1 MQKKLKA
8 PITSISGVGEKRAK
22 LLEKLGIHTIFDLIE
37 YYPRAYEDR
46 TRVKPIGETELGET
60 VCVEGTVASPVNT
73 RIIRKGLTLS
83 KVRVVDD
90 TGSLGITFFNQS
102 FVGDKLEVG
111 ETYCFYGKIEGN
123 LLRRE
128 MNTPVFEP
136 MEDTP
141 MKTRRLIPIYSLT
154 AGLAAH
160 QLSAYIRK
168 ALACYEDELTDPI
181 PSKIRLREELAF
193 ARFAYENIHYPMD
206 EVALEIAKKRLIFEE
221 LFLLSLGLLKLKSR
235 RNEQNGIKMKKIDLN
250 PFFQELPFA
259 LTGAQLRAVQD
270 AVGDLQK
277 SVPMNRLVQG
287 DVGSGKTVVAAACAY
302 FACKSGFQTALMAP
316 TEILAEQH
324 LKSMREFMQ
333 PHGIT
338 VELLTGSMTAAQ
350 KKGVK
355 ARLANGEIDLLI
367 GTHAILTDDVEF
379 SRLGLVITDE
389 QHRFGVRQRAALTAK
404 GENPHLLVMS
414 ATPIPR
420 TLALILYGDLEVSII
435 DELPP
440 GRKPVS
446 TYAVDDTKRER
457 AYGFVRARLDEGR
470 QAYIVCP
477 LVEESDMSE
486 LKSVENFTKQLAERQ
501 FRGYQVAMLHGRM
514 KGKEKDAIM
523 RAFANGEIQ
532 VLVSTTV
539 IEVGVNVPN
548 STVMVVENA
557 ERFGLSQLHQLR
569 GRVGR
574 GSEQSYCILFS
585 ESRNGITRDRLR
597 VLCKTNDGFVISEE
611 DMRLRGPGDLFGTRQ
626 HGFPELKIADLV
638 RDLDVL
644 RTAQAAA
651 KEILEKDPDLSGK
664 EYEELKSRMQNLF
677 RQEEYGDSFN

>member
-1 MQKKLKA
+1 MLEKLKD
-8 PITSISGVGEKRAK
+8 PITVLSGVGETRAK
-22 LLEKLGIHTIFDLIE
+22 RLQKLGIKTVFDLVE

-46 TRVKPIGETELGET
+46 TKVKTIAEAEIGEI
-60 VCVEGTVASPVNT
+60 VCIEATVATPVNT
-73 RIIRKGLTLS
+73 RFVRKGLTIS

-90 TGSLGITFFNQS
+90 TSALQITFFNQS
-102 FVGDKLEVG
+102 FVGDQLEVG
-111 ETYCFYGKIEGN
+111 KTYCFYGKIEGMP
-123 LLRRE
+123 RRLE

-136 MEDTP
+136 IEQAP
-141 MKTRRLIPIYSLT
+141 LKTRRLVPVYSLT

-160 QLSAYIRK
+160 QLSACVRQ
-168 ALACYEDELTDPI
+168 ALAVYGRELADPI
-181 PSKIRLREELAF
+181 PDDLRLRKQLAYS
-193 ARFAYENIHYPMD
+193 RFAYENIHYPMD
-206 EVALEIAKKRLIFEE
+206 ETALEIARKRVIYEE
-221 LFLLSLGLLKLKSR
+221 LFLLSLGLLRLKNR
-235 RNEQNGIKMKKIDLN
+235 RSQQIGTPMQAQDVV
-250 PFFQELPFA
+250 PFVSALPFA
-259 LTGAQLRAVQD
+259 LTGAQTRAIQE
-270 AVGDLQK
+270 ALADLQSEK
-277 SVPMNRLVQG
+277 PMNRLVQG

-302 FACKSGFQTALMAP
+302 FAAKNAFQTALMAP

-324 LKSMREFMQ
+324 FDTLETLLA
-333 PHGIT
+333 PHGVRIA
-338 VELLTGSMTAAQ
+338 LLTGSMTTAQ
-350 KKGVK
+350 KRTCKT
-355 ARLANGEIDLLI
+355 RLAQGEVDLVI
-367 GTHAILTDDVEF
+367 GTHAILTEDVAF

-420 TLALILYGDLEVSII
+420 TLALILYGDLEVSVI

-440 GRKPVS
+440 GRKPVA

-457 AYGFVRARLDEGR
+457 AYGFVRARLEEGR

-477 LVEESDMSE
+477 LVEEGDATA
-486 LKSVENFTKQLAERQ
+486 LKSVENFAKQLEKTH
-501 FRGYQVAMLHGRM
+501 FSGYQVAILHGRM
-514 KGKEKDAIM
+514 KGKEKESVM
-523 RAFANGEIQ
+523 RAFAAGEIQ

-548 STVMVVENA
+548 ATVMVVENA

-585 ESRNGITRDRLR
+585 EFRTGVTKERLR

-638 RDLDVL
+638 RDLAIL
-644 RTAQAAA
+644 RDASAEA
-651 KEILEKDPDLSGK
+651 KALLEQDP
-664 EYEELKSRMQNLF
+664 ELTLPEHRETKARMNLLF
-677 RQEEYGDSFN
+677 GQEEYGDTFN

>member
-1 MQKKLKA
+1 MQEHLLA
-8 PITSISGVGEKRAK
+8 PVTSLSGVGEKRAQ
-22 LLEKLGIHTIFDLIE
+22 LLEKLGIKTIFDLIE

-46 TRVKPIGETELGET
+46 TQVKSIGETELGET

-73 RIIRKGLTLS
+73 RMIRKGLTIC

-90 TGSLGITFFNQS
+90 TGALNITFFNQS
-102 FVGDKLEVG
+102 FVENQLEVG

-128 MNTPVFEP
+128 MNTPVFEAIDADP
-136 MEDTP
+136 L
-141 MKTRRLIPIYSLT
+141 KTRRLIPIYPLT
-154 AGLAAH
+154 AGLPAH
-160 QLSAYIRK
+160 QLSMYIRK
-168 ALACYEDELTDPI
+168 ALAAYNDELSDPI
-181 PSKIRLREELAF
+181 PTEIRMRETLAH

-206 EVALEIAKKRLIFEE
+206 EKALELAKKRLIFEE
-221 LFLLSLGLLKLKSR
+221 LFLLSIGLLKLKSR
-235 RNEQNGIKMKKIDLN
+235 KNEKNGLKMGKIDLK
-250 PFFQELPFA
+250 PFFNTLPYT
-259 LTGAQLRAVQD
+259 LTNAQLRAVHD
-270 AVGDLQK
+270 AAEDLQK
-277 SVPMNRLVQG
+277 SAPMNRLIQG

-324 LKSMREFMQ
+324 LKSMQEFMA
-333 PHGIT
+333 PHGIS

-350 KKGVK
+350 KRKCK
-355 ARLANGEIDLLI
+355 ERLARGEIDLLI

-446 TYAVDDTKRER
+446 TYAVDDTKRDR
-457 AYGFVRARLDEGR
+457 AYGFVRARLEEGR

-477 LVEESDMSE
+477 LVEESDAME
-486 LKSVENFTKQLAERQ
+486 LKSVENFTKQLAETK
-501 FRGYQVAMLHGRM
+501 FYGYKVAMLHGKM

-548 STVMVVENA
+548 ATVMVVENA

-585 ESRNGITRDRLR
+585 EIRTGITRDRLR

-611 DMRLRGPGDLFGTRQ
+611 DMSLRGPGDLFGTRQ
-626 HGFPELKIADLV
+626 HGFPDLKIADLV

-651 KEILEKDPDLSGK
+651 KEILQKDPALSDK
-664 EYEELKSRMQNLF
+664 EHLELKFRMQNLF